1 MTEKSFIKEIAS
13 LVVKH
18 PSDLFSSIAIAQAC
32 LESFFGRSD
41 LAANANNYFGMNY
54 APIEFDG
61 F

>member
-1 MTEKSFIKEIAS
+1 MTEKSFIKEIAG

-54 APIEFDG
+54 TPTKVGG